1 MHGPRCVVTRPH
13 TRAAVRTDDRCVC
26 CLAQR
31 AAGATPLLGPG
42 GASFGTRRCLFWDQ
56 EVPLLGPGATP
67 LLGPGGARVL
77 LGSALLSAQMVQVR
91 CWALFA
97 S

>member
-1 MHGPRCVVTRPH
+1 MHGVWSRPH

-31 AAGATPLLGPG
+31 AA
-42 GASFGTRRCLFWDQ
+42 
-56 EVPLLGPGATP
+56 GATP